1 MGGGQL
7 HGPSTV
13 AAVARTMLEAVVQL
27 ESVLWLHMKEKKPF
41 QTPEASCMAC
51 PPQLWYVGIWSP

>member
-1 MGGGQL
+1 
-7 HGPSTV
+7 
-13 AAVARTMLEAVVQL
+13 MLEAVVQL

-41 QTPEASCMAC
+41 HTPEGSCTAC